1 MSRGG
6 SRLIREEMPELPEV
20 EIIVNDLRSELVGRK
35 IQDVQTDWPK
45 YFQLPKSE
53 AAFRTCVIG
62 RVITAVDRRAKNVLI
77 HLEGG
82 YLLLVHQKISGRL
95 MVGNWKRT
103 KRLIGS
109 THSLWQPVTSATST
123 HKPAGRFIHLV
134 FELDDGRQLA
144 LSDLRKFAKVLCGP
158 RETILN
164 LDEIRG
170 LGPEPLD
177 PRFTFSDFARL
188 FKDRTG
194 RIKPLLMNPTFIAG
208 IGNIYSDE
216 ILYAA
221 RIHPLSRVDELEEPR
236 LRSLY
241 RSMRAVLRK
250 AIRLRGTGIEGSRD
264 SRAGYDRVRMVY
276 QQNLCPNGHA
286 VHRIKASGRS
296 AYFCPVEQKLRRHAS
311 T

>member
-1 MSRGG
+1 
-6 SRLIREEMPELPEV
+6 MPELPEV
-20 EIIVNDLRSELVGRK
+20 EIIVNDLRSELIGRK

-45 YFQLPKSE
+45 YLQLPKSE

-62 RVITAVDRRAKNVLI
+62 RVITGVDRRAKNVLI

-82 YLLLVHQKISGRL
+82 HLLLVHQKISGRL
-95 MVGNWKRT
+95 MVGNWERT

-109 THSLWQPVTSATST
+109 THSLWQPVTSAAST
-123 HKPAGRFIHLV
+123 HQLAGRFIHLV

-158 RETILN
+158 RDAILN
-164 LDEIRG
+164 LDEIRR

-177 PRFTFSDFARL
+177 PRFTFSDFKRL
-188 FKDRTG
+188 FEGRTG
-194 RIKPLLMNPTFIAG
+194 RIKPLLMNPNFIAG

-221 RIHPLSRVDELEEPR
+221 RIQPLGRVDQLVEPG
-236 LRSLY
+236 LSSLY
-241 RSMRAVLRK
+241 RCMRAVLRK
-250 AIRLRGTGIEGSRD
+250 AIRTARHGDRRLSGFSSRVRQGSDGVPAKTLSQGTRGTPDQGQ
-264 SRAGYDRVRMVY
+264 RALSP
-276 QQNLCPNGHA
+276 LCPM
-286 VHRIKASGRS
+286 
-296 AYFCPVEQKLRRHAS
+296 EQKLYRHAR

>member
-1 MSRGG
+1 
-6 SRLIREEMPELPEV
+6 MPELPEV

-53 AAFRTCVIG
+53 VAFRRCVIG
-62 RVITAVDRRAKNVLI
+62 RVIMAVDRRAKNVLI
-77 HLEGG
+77 HLEGS

-95 MVGNWKRT
+95 VVGNWERT

-109 THSLWQPVTSATST
+109 THSLWQPITSAAST
-123 HKPAGRFIHLV
+123 HQPASRFIHLV

-144 LSDLRKFAKVLCGP
+144 LSDLRKFAKLLCGP
-158 RETILN
+158 RDTILN
-164 LDEIRG
+164 RDEIRR

-177 PRFTFSDFARL
+177 PRFTFSDFKRL
-188 FKDRTG
+188 FEGRTG
-194 RIKPLLMNPTFIAG
+194 RIKPLLMNPNFIAG

-221 RIHPLSRVDELEEPR
+221 RIHPMGRVDQLAEPR

-241 RSMRAVLRK
+241 RSMRAVLQK

-264 SRAGYDRVRMVY
+264 SPAGYDKVRMVY
-276 QQNLCPNGHA
+276 HQKLCPKGHV
-286 VHRIKASGRS
+286 VHRIRAGGRS
-296 AYFCPVEQKLRRHAS
+296 AHFCPLEQKLYRHAS